1 MRTVFDDELT
11 ELNRLFS
18 QLGRLTNEAIYKS
31 IKAFVN
37 HDKKLAQTVIE
48 EDYRI
53 NDLEREIDMF
63 CNELIALQAPNAK
76 DLRRILTILKASTD
90 LERMGDH
97 AVSISV
103 STIRVKGTKRNEK
116 IEGLISQV
124 GEKIKSMGQ
133 EIIEAF
139 LNMDVHA
146 ARKIAMR
153 DDEIDYLT
161 RKIRHRAVDQMM
173 KDTEAVASASDY
185 SFVSMYIERIGDYIT
200 NIAEELFYLETG
212 EMKDLN

>member
-1 MRTVFDDELT
+1 MRTAFDDELT

-37 HDKKLAQTVIE
+37 HDKQLAQTVIE

-53 NDLEREIDMF
+53 NDLERDIDVF
-63 CNELIALQAPNAK
+63 CNELIALQAPNSK
-76 DLRRILTILKASTD
+76 DLRLIITILKASSD

-103 STIRVKGTKRNEK
+103 STIRVKGTKRNED
-116 IEGLISQV
+116 IEALISKT
-124 GEKIKSMGQ
+124 GEKIKVMGQ

-139 LNMDVHA
+139 LDFDLEA
-146 ARKIAMR
+146 ARDIAMR
-153 DDEIDYLT
+153 DDEIDHLT
-161 RKIRHRAVDQMM
+161 SKIRHYSVSEMM
-173 KDTEAVASASDY
+173 KDQEAVASSTDY

-200 NIAEELFYLETG
+200 NIAEALLYLETG
-212 EMKDLN
+212 EIKDLN

>member
-37 HDKKLAQTVIE
+37 HDKQLAQSVIE
-48 EDYRI
+48 EDYQI
-53 NDLEREIDMF
+53 NDLEREIDMR
-63 CNELIALQAPNAK
+63 CNEILALQSPNTK
-76 DLRRILTILKASTD
+76 DLRRIITILKASSD

-103 STIRVKGTKRNEK
+103 STIRVKGTKRSEE
-116 IEGLISQV
+116 IEALISQA

-133 EIIEAF
+133 DIIEAF
-139 LNMDVHA
+139 LDFDVPA
-146 ARKIAMR
+146 ARKIAIR
-153 DDEIDYLT
+153 DDEIDHLT
-161 RKIRHRAVDQMM
+161 SEIRHCAVKQMM
-173 KDTEAVASASDY
+173 KDTEAVASSSDY

-200 NIAEELFYLETG
+200 NLAEGLFYLETG